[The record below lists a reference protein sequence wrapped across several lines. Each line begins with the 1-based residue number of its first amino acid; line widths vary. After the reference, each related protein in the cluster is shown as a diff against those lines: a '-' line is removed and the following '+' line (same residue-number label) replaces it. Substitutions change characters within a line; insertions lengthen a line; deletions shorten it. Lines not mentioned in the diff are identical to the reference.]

1 MKRGKNKIKTL
12 PLLTEELASPE
23 TSRREA
29 RCMAG
34 CRSFLIQCLRK
45 RRRRGPI
52 VLLDLVQES
61 RPTPDGGEA
70 GGARA
75 DGGAGPR
82 AGGAAASSWACAA
95 SSSPSSSAPAGPWR
109 HGGGPRGARRRRP
122 SRGEQGPASALRASG
137 HASGGEQAAG
147 GAWQALRLGP
157 LPLPLSLPL
166 CLVAGRGACWK
177 RRRRCG
183 DGATTWRLEL
193 STNTKGASTPFVD
206 DMR

>member
-1 MKRGKNKIKTL
+1 MKRGKNRIKTL
-12 PLLTEELASPE
+12 PLLTEELASRE

-82 AGGAAASSWACAA
+82 AGGAAASRSA
-95 SSSPSSSAPAGPWR
+95 SSSAPARPRR

-157 LPLPLSLPL
+157 LPLPLSLLL
-166 CLVAGRGACWK
+166 CLAAGRGACWR

-183 DGATTWRLEL
+183 DGATTSRLEL

-206 DMR
+206 DMT